1 MSALQRSSDEL
12 AAMHSAN
19 DPWADRRKSDPVLRA
34 VINVLCAHTDVSYYC
49 VDWRGALF
57 GPTCRSEEK
66 HLERGLIQDP
76 DAICGSQSLPYIEGG
91 GGYVERFAANLAA
104 TAAETGK
111 SISDTIRDELRDD
124 YDRECEARSPDNQR
138 SHLGGRAG
146 RLPTMTFE
154 QLLEA
159 AHWTPE
165 IFDAIDAEVDRQ
177 RAVQEDMAIAERG
190 GQLDL
195 FAAA

>member
-1 MSALQRSSDEL
+1 MSAFGRSSDEL

-19 DPWADRRKSDPVLRA
+19 DPWADRRKTDPVLRA
-34 VINVLCAHTDVSYYC
+34 VMNVLCAHTDVSYYC

-57 GPTCRSEEK
+57 GATCRSEEK
-66 HLERGLIQDP
+66 HLERGLTQDP
-76 DAICGSQSLPYIEGG
+76 DAICGSQSLPYTEGG
-91 GGYVERFAANLAA
+91 GGYVERFAAGLAA
-104 TAAETGK
+104 IAEQTGQ
-111 SISDTIRDELRDD
+111 SISQTIRDELRRG
-124 YDRECEARSPDNQR
+124 YDSECQARSPDNER

-165 IFDAIDAEVDRQ
+165 IFAAIDAEDDRQ
-177 RAVQEDMAIAERG
+177 RAAQEDLAITDRG

-195 FAAA
+195 FATA